1 MALPEYYKSKIKLH
15 SDLEEQLRQELL
27 ALEERNKPQSPD
39 EQLKAEIQALLDC
52 YQITP
57 ELMWRILDP

>member
-27 ALEERNKPQSPD
+27 ALEARNKPQTPD
-39 EQLKAEIQALLDC
+39 EQLKAQVQALLDS
-52 YQITP
+52 YKITP
-57 ELMWRILDP
+57 ELMWRILDL